1 MEKKDNTVMEKWGN
15 WQVFLIGIGFLCII
29 FAPQMPTVSQQMVM
43 IIGGLMIVLIGVI
56 ILKKAMKKERRK
68 NGKW

>member
-1 MEKKDNTVMEKWGN
+1 MDKKENAVMEKWGN
-15 WQVFLIGIGFLCII
+15 WQVFLIGIGLLSIV
-29 FAPQMPTVSQQMVM
+29 FAPQTSQPMVM
-43 IIGGLMIVLIGVI
+43 IIGGLVIVLLGVI

>member
-1 MEKKDNTVMEKWGN
+1 MEKKDNMMEKWGN
-15 WQVFLIGIGFLCII
+15 WQVFMIGIGFLFIV
-29 FAPQMPTVSQQMVM
+29 FAPQTPQPMVM
-43 IIGGLMIVLIGVI
+43 IIGGLMVVLLGVI

>member
-1 MEKKDNTVMEKWGN
+1 MEKWGN
-15 WQVFLIGIGFLCII
+15 WQTFMIGIGFLFIVM
-29 FAPQMPTVSQQMVM
+29 APQTNTPMVM
-43 IIGGLMIVLIGVI
+43 IIGGLLVILMGVI